1 MNPLRLVPAILV
13 LVATPLKA
21 EELAPFYL
29 IETFLND
36 GVLLH
41 FDTLPFRRYELQAT
55 TNFSVAS
62 PGMIPWVTLYTVPA
76 VPFEN
81 HYIILDSRTNAAAKC
96 YRILVSP

>member
-1 MNPLRLVPAILV
+1 MNALRLVPAV
-13 LVATPLKA
+13 LSLLAAPLKA

-29 IETFLND
+29 IEPLLTD

-41 FDTLPFRRYELQAT
+41 FDTVPFRRYELQAT
-55 TNFSVAS
+55 TNFSVTP
-62 PGMIPWVTLYTVPA
+62 PGKIQWVTLFTVPA